1 MLYLCCTITADM
13 GLVSTALILK
23 GSLHVGSNH
32 TTLFFFLLQI
42 ISAICPTNYNFKPLC
57 QCECRS
63 TNTCPFGQKW
73 NSHQCKCISNC
84 AGVTCPSNKKCQ
96 PVNGECVCIAVQP
109 TSCPSGQRWDENQCR
124 CVITDLCAGEPC
136 PGPNYVCN
144 PATGACLCIA
154 PCGPNQIQNLDCEC
168 VGDDGFIN

>member
-1 MLYLCCTITADM
+1 MS
-13 GLVSTALILK
+13 GLTTQHFSFSYCRSYQQFVPQI
-23 GSLHVGSNH
+23 
-32 TTLFFFLLQI
+32 TTLNH
-42 ISAICPTNYNFKPLC
+42 SASVSAEALTLV
-57 QCECRS
+57 
-63 TNTCPFGQKW
+63 PFGQRW

-84 AGVTCPSNKKCQ
+84 AGVNCPSNKKCQ

-124 CVITDLCAGEPC
+124 CVIIDLCAGEPC

-154 PCGPNQIQNLDCEC
+154 PCGPNQIRNLDCEC